1 MDPRLI
7 RGHRRQPVEE
17 QDVRDRAE
25 ALCAA
30 LVEGNIETAT
40 QDFSKELRQNL
51 GEVLVLL
58 PLPAIEA
65 TVDSIEHGGSGF
77 TVVLRVVGE
86 TEEVLI
92 QTRWKE
98 RDERPTLIELSHLS
112 KTETAP
118 PADDGAAEGDG
129 PSDDAT

>member
-1 MDPRLI
+1 M
-7 RGHRRQPVEE
+7 EE
-17 QDVRDRAE
+17 PDVRERAE

-30 LVEGNIETAT
+30 LVDGNIEAAT

-51 GEVLVLL
+51 GEVVVLL

-65 TVDSIEHGGSGF
+65 TVDSIERGGGSGY
-77 TVVLRVVGE
+77 TVVLRLVGE

-118 PADDGAAEGDG
+118 SADDAALEGDEA
-129 PSDDAT
+129 SATPT